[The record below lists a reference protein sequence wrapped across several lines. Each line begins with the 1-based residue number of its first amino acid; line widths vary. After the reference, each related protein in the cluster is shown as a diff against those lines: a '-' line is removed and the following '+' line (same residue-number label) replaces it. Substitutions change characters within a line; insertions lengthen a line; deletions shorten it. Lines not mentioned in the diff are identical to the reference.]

1 MGRPEFWR
9 NPQVGYG
16 IALSLPV
23 FLAFSPVLG
32 NGFTNYD
39 DPSYVTA
46 NNHVREGLS
55 ADGVRWAFSTF
66 HFYNWHPLTWISHM
80 MDVQLSG
87 LNPAGHHLTSLL
99 LHIANM
105 LLLFIFF
112 HGATGAPGRS
122 ACVAALFALHPLHV
136 ESVVWVSGRKDVLCT
151 LFMLLALLA
160 YRGYARTG
168 KAAAYVLCA
177 LLYAAGL
184 MSKGMLVS
192 FPLVLLL
199 LDFWP
204 LGRLR
209 RDSHGASGTGGN
221 FRGET
226 MRRLAL
232 EKIPLAALAAGSS
245 IVTYLAQKESGAMPA
260 DGSPFANAA
269 NAIWN
274 YAAYILKMLWP
285 AGLAVYYPLAPV
297 PLWKVILALTLII
310 AVSAIAVRV
319 AARFPWLAVGWFWYV
334 VTLFPVAGFVRLGS
348 HAMADRYTYIPLIG
362 LFLVVVWGGAELL
375 GRLRIPGAAMAGSA
389 VAVLAICSALTY
401 QQAGR
406 WHDSVTLFRHAL
418 EVTENNDLAHKN
430 LGAALAGQGKY
441 VEALRHVTESLRIRP
456 EPKEYVSQAWLY
468 LQLGEYGKALQ
479 ACRNSIAMSADDEKA
494 HFLSGVSLVHL
505 GDHRSAIAEYHVLRR
520 IGSPYADRLREYMNK
535 SGVAAPLS

>member
-1 MGRPEFWR
+1 MGRADVWR
-9 NPQVGYG
+9 NPKVGYG
-16 IALSLPV
+16 VALSLLV

-46 NNHVREGLS
+46 NNQVKEGLS
-55 ADGVRWAFSTF
+55 AEGVRWAFSTF
-66 HFYNWHPLTWISHM
+66 HFYNWHPLTWMSHM
-80 MDVQLSG
+80 VDVKLYG

-99 LHIANM
+99 IHIANSVLLF
-105 LLLFIFF
+105 LLL
-112 HGATGAPGRS
+112 HTTTGAPGRS

-136 ESVVWVSGRKDVLCT
+136 EPVAWVSGRKDVLCT
-151 LFMLLALLA
+151 LFMLLALFA
-160 YRGYARTG
+160 YREYARTG
-168 KAAAYVLCA
+168 KVATYVLCA

-204 LGRLR
+204 LGRVR
-209 RDSHGASGTGGN
+209 RDPQDAGGTGIV

-226 MRRLAL
+226 MRRLVL

-245 IVTYLAQKESGAMPA
+245 IVTYLAQRESGAMPA
-260 DGSPFANAA
+260 DGSLLANAA

-274 YAAYILKMLWP
+274 FAAYILKMLWP

-297 PLWKVILALTLII
+297 PPWKVVLALTVIG
-310 AVSAIAVRV
+310 AVSAVAVRA

-334 VTLFPVAGFVRLGS
+334 VTLFPVAGFVRLGH

-362 LFLVVVWGGAELL
+362 LFLVAAWGGAELFE
-375 GRLRIPGAAMAGSA
+375 RLRIPKAARAGSA
-389 VAVLAICSALTY
+389 VAVLAACLVLTY

-406 WHDSVTLFRHAL
+406 WHDSVTLFRYAL

-441 VEALRHVTESLRIRP
+441 VEALQHVTESLRIRP
-456 EPKEYVSQAWLY
+456 EPKEYVSQAWLF
-468 LQLGEYGKALQ
+468 LQLGEYGNALQ
-479 ACRNSIAMSADDEKA
+479 ACRNSIALSPAEEKA

-505 GDHRSAIAEYHVLRR
+505 GDHRSAVSEYHVLRR
-520 IGSPYADRLREYMNK
+520 LGSPYADRLREYLNN
-535 SGVAAPLS
+535 SGVAVPLS